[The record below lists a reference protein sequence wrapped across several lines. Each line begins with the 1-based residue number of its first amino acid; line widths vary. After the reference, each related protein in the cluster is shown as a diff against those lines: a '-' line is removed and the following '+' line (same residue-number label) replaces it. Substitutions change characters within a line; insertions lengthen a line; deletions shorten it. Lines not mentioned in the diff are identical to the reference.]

1 MLCAVPSDEGAG
13 APRAAGANKNVAVRG
28 AVVAVAATALL
39 GLYLLVR
46 AVDLLR
52 TGTVAG
58 ALLGIGVV
66 LLVLVG
72 ALLVAGEVRL
82 GAGSSR
88 LAARLAAEGDP
99 GDPADLARTASGRLT
114 PEAADE
120 LFAVRKAEVEAAPQD
135 WRAWWRLAAAYGEAR
150 DTSAGR
156 RAMRK
161 ALELEKAERAG
172 R

>member
-1 MLCAVPSDEGAG
+1 MKAAVL
-13 APRAAGANKNVAVRG
+13 V
-28 AVVAVAATALL
+28 VAATALL
-39 GLYLLVR
+39 GLYMLVR
-46 AVDLLR
+46 AVDLFR

-58 ALLGIGVV
+58 VLLGIGVV

-72 ALLVAGEVRL
+72 ALLVVGEVRL

-99 GDPADLARTASGRLT
+99 GEPADLARTPSGRLT
-114 PEAADE
+114 AEAADE
-120 LFAVRKAEVEAAPQD
+120 LFAVRKAEVEAAPDD

-161 ALELEKAERAG
+161 AIALEKAERAG

>member
-1 MLCAVPSDEGAG
+1 MRWAVL
-13 APRAAGANKNVAVRG
+13 
-28 AVVAVAATALL
+28 VVGATALL
-39 GLYLLVR
+39 GLYMLVR
-46 AVDLLR
+46 AVDLFR
-52 TGTVAG
+52 TGTAAG
-58 ALLGIGVV
+58 ILLGVGVV

-72 ALLVAGEVRL
+72 ALLVAAEVRL

-99 GDPADLARTASGRLT
+99 GEPVDLARTPSGRLT
-114 PEAADE
+114 AEAADA
-120 LFAVRKAEVEAAPQD
+120 LFTRRKAEVEAAPDD

-161 ALELEKAERAG
+161 ALALEKTERAG
-172 R
+172 S